1 MKVLRNARVH
11 VRHAKRRFRT
21 ATIQI
26 ETAVMFYLGGTVAAA
41 ILLNTNLL

>member
-1 MKVLRNARVH
+1 MKVLKKARIH
-11 VRHAKRRFRT
+11 VRHAKRKYRT

-26 ETAVMFYLGGTVAAA
+26 ETAVMFYLGGTVVAA